1 METNR
6 KYFRKLVRDNTPKN
20 IEESGRKPVY
30 DYLRPEDRKE
40 ALRNKL
46 NEEVDELQSAIS
58 PENVLEEAADVLE
71 VLLAMIYE
79 AGFIDADLE
88 LRVKQK
94 RRHCG
99 SFDKFVWL
107 ECVEYTTE
115 NKL

>member
-1 METNR
+1 MPITKSK

-20 IEESGRKPVY
+20 IQESGRKPTF

-46 NEEVDELQSAIS
+46 SEEVDELMAARN
-58 PENVLEEAADVLE
+58 PEEILEEAADVLE
-71 VLLAMIYE
+71 VILAMICEEGY
-79 AGFIDADLE
+79 IDADLE
-88 LRVKQK
+88 LKAKQK

-107 ECVEYTTE
+107 ESVEDA
-115 NKL
+115 